1 MALKYGNRVKVSPSG
16 GIAPALGDF
25 VLGAP
30 VAGYQSFSAAISGLT
45 TGDTVRYVIEDG
57 SNWEIGTG
65 TYNTTGPKIVR
76 TTVIQSSAGGSTLI
90 SAGANSTIM
99 ISVGAGDFV
108 TAQDPS
114 MSGTISLNGEV
125 SFSSSIDEAIF
136 VITGTSPAI
145 NPVNGTIQTWTL
157 TANSSPSISINNGQS
172 MTLMVN
178 DGTAYSITW
187 PTVIWMTNSGSAP
200 FLSTAGYTTIIL
212 WKVGGDIYGA
222 RVGNA

>member
-90 SAGANSTIM
+90 NAGANSTIM

-136 VITGTSPAI
+136 VITGTSPVI
-145 NPVNGTIQTWTL
+145 NPVDGTIQTWTL
-157 TANSSPSISINNGQS
+157 TANSSPTFSFNNGQS
-172 MTLMVN
+172 LTLMID
-178 DGTAYSITW
+178 DGSAYSVTWPSITW
-187 PTVIWMTNSGSAP
+187 ATGGGVAPT
-200 FLSTAGYTTIIL
+200 LSTTGYTTVII
-212 WKVGGDIYGA
+212 WKVGGVMYGS
-222 RVGNA
+222 RVGS